1 MARLRLLFS
10 AWAKT
15 QRALVSAVLGEDRR
29 ERMLGAVDVEVL
41 EMGLKDGLGRQ
52 DSLVLDCEYG

>member
-1 MARLRLLFS
+1 MNRTLDS

-52 DSLVLDCEYG
+52 DSLVLGSEYG